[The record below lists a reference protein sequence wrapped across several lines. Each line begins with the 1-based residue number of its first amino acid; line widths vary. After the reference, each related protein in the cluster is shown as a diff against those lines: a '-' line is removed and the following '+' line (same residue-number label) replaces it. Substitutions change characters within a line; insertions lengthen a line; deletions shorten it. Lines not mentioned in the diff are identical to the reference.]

1 MIQRCSNCLIIN
13 LEWFYQK
20 FKFREA
26 INYWFDVIAQ
36 QPGASQ
42 TKENTTEAKEGAAY
56 HEASGPKN

>member
-1 MIQRCSNCLIIN
+1 MIN

-26 INYWFDVIAQ
+26 INYWFDVVAQ

-42 TKENTTEAKEGAAY
+42 TKENTAEAKEGAAY